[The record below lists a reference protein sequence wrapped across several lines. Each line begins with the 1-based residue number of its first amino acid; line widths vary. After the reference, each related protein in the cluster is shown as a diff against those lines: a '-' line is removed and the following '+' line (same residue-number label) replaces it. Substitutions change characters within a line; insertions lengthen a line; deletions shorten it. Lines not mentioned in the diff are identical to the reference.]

1 MKICVICGEELNNNM
16 KLKYLI
22 LSVIGISITFS
33 SCFFYSF
40 KGTSIPAEVD
50 TYFVERFDV
59 RASSAIPT
67 LGQTFSEAL
76 KDKIRAE
83 SNLKQSETE
92 PDIEFK
98 GVVTDYYISS
108 EAPQAGETTAFNRLT
123 ITLSIEYIYTQD
135 EKKGWKENFRAF
147 SDFGS
152 STNLIDVQDQ
162 LIDAIQEEMIEKIF
176 NKAFN
181 DW

>member
-1 MKICVICGEELNNNM
+1 MVTKTNIMNH
-16 KLKYLI
+16 KYSI
-22 LSVIGISITFS
+22 LFLLGISISFS
-33 SCFFYSF
+33 SCFLYSF

-67 LGQTFSEAL
+67 LGQTLSEAL

-83 SNLKQSETE
+83 SNLNQSEAE

-98 GVVTDYYISS
+98 GIVTDYYISS

-123 ITLSIEYIYTQD
+123 ITLSVEYIYLQD
-135 EKKGWKENFRAF
+135 EKKGWKENFRSFA
-147 SDFGS
+147 DFGS
-152 STNLIDVQDQ
+152 SDNLIDVQDR
-162 LIDAIQEEMIEKIF
+162 LIDEIQEEMIEKIF
-176 NKAFN
+176 NKAFLN
-181 DW
+181 

>member
-1 MKICVICGEELNNNM
+1 MNQ
-16 KLKYLI
+16 KYLFFF
-22 LSVIGISITFS
+22 LIGLAISFS
-33 SCFFYSF
+33 SCYSF

-59 RASSAIPT
+59 RSSSAIPT
-67 LGQTFSEAL
+67 LGQTLSEAL
-76 KDKIRAE
+76 KDKIRSE
-83 SNLKQSETE
+83 SNLKQNEE
-92 PDIEFK
+92 DPHIEFK
-98 GVVTDYYISS
+98 GIVTDFYVSS
-108 EAPQAGETTAFNRLT
+108 EAPQSGETTAFNRLT
-123 ITLSIEYIYTQD
+123 ITLSVEYIYHKD
-135 EKKGWKENFRAF
+135 EKKNWKENFRSF

-152 STNLIDVQDQ
+152 NVNLIDVQDD

>member
-1 MKICVICGEELNNNM
+1 MNN
-16 KLKYLI
+16 KFLI
-22 LSVIGISITFS
+22 LLILIGISISFS
-33 SCFFYSF
+33 SCFLYSF

-59 RASSAIPT
+59 RANNAIPT
-67 LGQTFSEAL
+67 LGQTLSEAL

-83 SNLKQSETE
+83 SNLNQSEAG

-98 GVVTDYYISS
+98 GIVTDYYISS

-123 ITLSIEYIYTQD
+123 ITLSVEYIYHQD
-135 EKKGWKENFRAF
+135 EKKNWKENFRSF

-152 STNLIDVQDQ
+152 SVNLIDVQDR
-162 LIDAIQEEMIEKIF
+162 LIDEIQEEMIEKIF

>member
-1 MKICVICGEELNNNM
+1 MNN
-16 KLKYLI
+16 KFLI
-22 LSVIGISITFS
+22 ILIFVGFSISFS

-59 RASSAIPT
+59 RASNAIPT
-67 LGQTFSEAL
+67 LGQTLSEAL
-76 KDKIRAE
+76 KDKIRSE
-83 SNLKQSETE
+83 SNLKQTETD
-92 PDIEFK
+92 PHIEFK
-98 GVVTDYYISS
+98 GVVTDFYVSS

-123 ITLSIEYIYTQD
+123 ITLSVEYIYTQD
-135 EKKGWKENFRAF
+135 EEKNWKENFRSF

-152 STNLIDVQDQ
+152 NVNLIDVQDE

>member
-1 MKICVICGEELNNNM
+1 MNY
-16 KLKYLI
+16 KYPL
-22 LSVIGISITFS
+22 LFLLVGISITFS
-33 SCFFYSF
+33 SCFLYSF
-40 KGTSIPAEVD
+40 KGTSIPAEVN

-59 RASSAIPT
+59 RANSAIPT
-67 LGQTFSEAL
+67 LGQTLSEAL

-83 SNLKQSETE
+83 SNLKQSEIE
-92 PDIEFK
+92 PHIEFK
-98 GVVTDYYISS
+98 GVVTDYYVSS
-108 EAPQAGETTAFNRLT
+108 EAPQAGETTAFNRLS
-123 ITLSIEYIYTQD
+123 ITLSVEYIYHQD
-135 EKKGWKENFRAF
+135 EEKNWKENFRTF

-152 STNLIDVQDQ
+152 NVNLIDVQDQ

>member
-1 MKICVICGEELNNNM
+1 MNNKILP
-16 KLKYLI
+16 LLI
-22 LSVIGISITFS
+22 LFGISISFS

-50 TYFVERFDV
+50 SYFVERFDV

-67 LGQTFSEAL
+67 LGQTLSEAL
-76 KDKIRAE
+76 KDKIRNE
-83 SNLKQSETE
+83 SNLEQTETD

-98 GVVTDYYISS
+98 GIVTDYYISS

-123 ITLSIEYIYTQD
+123 ITLSVEYIYNLD
-135 EKKGWKENFRAF
+135 EKKNWKESFRSF

-152 STNLIDVQDQ
+152 NVNLIDVQDE

>member
-1 MKICVICGEELNNNM
+1 MKYKIPL
-16 KLKYLI
+16 LFI
-22 LSVIGISITFS
+22 LIGISITFS
-33 SCFFYSF
+33 GCFFYSF

-67 LGQTFSEAL
+67 LGQTLSEAL
-76 KDKIRAE
+76 KDKIRNE
-83 SNLKQSETE
+83 SNLNQTETD
-92 PDIEFK
+92 PHIEFK
-98 GVVTDYYISS
+98 GVVTDFYVSS

-123 ITLSIEYIYTQD
+123 ITLAVEYIYHLD
-135 EKKGWKENFRAF
+135 EKKNWKNNFRSF

-152 STNLIDVQDQ
+152 NDNLIDVQDR
-162 LIDAIQEEMIEKIF
+162 LIDEIQEEMIEKIF

>member
-1 MKICVICGEELNNNM
+1 MMNNNYI
-16 KLKYLI
+16 LFVLI
-22 LSVIGISITFS
+22 VFSVSFS

-40 KGTSIPAEVD
+40 KGTSIPAEVK

-67 LGQTFSEAL
+67 VGQTFSEAL
-76 KDKIRAE
+76 KDKIRAQ
-83 SNLKQSETE
+83 SNLNQSDEN

-98 GVVTDYYISS
+98 GVVTDYYVSS
-108 EAPQAGETTAFNRLT
+108 EAPQAGETTAFNRLS
-123 ITLSIEYIYTQD
+123 ITLSVEYIYYKNE
-135 EKKGWKENFRAF
+135 EKNWKENFRSFA
-147 SDFGS
+147 DFGS
-152 STNLIDVQDQ
+152 NVNLIDVQDQ

-176 NKAFN
+176 NRAFN

>member
-1 MKICVICGEELNNNM
+1 MNN
-16 KLKYLI
+16 KFLLFLI
-22 LSVIGISITFS
+22 SVGISISFS
-33 SCFFYSF
+33 SCFLYSF

-67 LGQTFSEAL
+67 LGQTLSEAL
-76 KDKIRAE
+76 KDKIRSE
-83 SNLKQSETE
+83 SNLKQNETD
-92 PDIEFK
+92 PHIEFK
-98 GVVTDYYISS
+98 GVVTDFFVSS

-123 ITLSIEYIYTQD
+123 ITLSVEYIYHKNE
-135 EKKGWKENFRAF
+135 EKNWKQNFKSF

-152 STNLIDVQDQ
+152 NDNLIDVQDE
-162 LIDAIQEEMIEKIF
+162 LIDVIQEEMIEKIF

>member
-1 MKICVICGEELNNNM
+1 MNN
-16 KLKYLI
+16 KFLI
-22 LSVIGISITFS
+22 LLILIGVSISFS

-50 TYFVERFDV
+50 SYFVERFDV
-59 RASSAIPT
+59 RSSSAIPT
-67 LGQTFSEAL
+67 LGQTLSEAL

-83 SNLKQSETE
+83 SNLNQTETD

-98 GVVTDYYISS
+98 GIVTDYYVSS

-123 ITLSIEYIYTQD
+123 ITLSVEYIYHQD
-135 EKKGWKENFRAF
+135 EKKNWKQNFKSF

-152 STNLIDVQDQ
+152 SVNLIDVQDR
-162 LIDAIQEEMIEKIF
+162 LIDEIQEEMIEKIF

>member
-1 MKICVICGEELNNNM
+1 MNQKFII
-16 KLKYLI
+16 LI
-22 LSVIGISITFS
+22 FLIGVSITFS
-33 SCFFYSF
+33 GCFFYSF

-50 TYFVERFDV
+50 SYFVERFDV
-59 RASSAIPT
+59 RASNAIPT
-67 LGQTFSEAL
+67 LGQTLSEAL

-83 SNLKQSETE
+83 SNLEQLETD
-92 PDIEFK
+92 PDIEFR

-123 ITLSIEYIYTQD
+123 ITLSVEYIYHLNE
-135 EKKGWKENFRAF
+135 EKNWKESFRSF

-152 STNLIDVQDQ
+152 DVNLIDVQDE
-162 LIDAIQEEMIEKIF
+162 LIDAIQIEMIEKIF